1 MDSSLQLEIGHVRT
15 LLQIPGKNLNSRM
28 SRIITGWLGPR
39 ISGDGAVAVDKAES
53 ASVLIVSLRLSA
65 LRLQASLESGEG
77 WIHTFRVS
85 EVDLKLTEGN
95 LGLWEQRGCGTA
107 DLLQL

>member
-1 MDSSLQLEIGHVRT
+1 MRT
-15 LLQIPGKNLNSRM
+15 LPQIPGKNPNSRM
-28 SRIITGWLGPR
+28 NRIITGCLGPWV
-39 ISGDGAVAVDKAES
+39 SGDGAVTVDKAEI

-77 WIHTFRVS
+77 WVHTFRVS

-95 LGLWEQRGCGTA
+95 LGLWEQQACGTA